1 MNNPQYNLKMHF
13 YRGQL
18 NKEPA
23 LNTSILILINLKLEI
38 QLAAIRKRTTNIKS
52 ENTSYY
58 LKMKNG

>member
-1 MNNPQYNLKMHF
+1 MNNLQYNLKMHF
-13 YRGQL
+13 YKEQQ

-23 LNTSILILINLKLEI
+23 LNTSTLILINLKLEI
-38 QLAAIRKRTTNIKS
+38 HLAAIRKRTNINS